1 VYVVRVATDEEVEVL
16 RAIADYQFGLGVG
29 AAVIPDKPLLRVSR
43 RTGRVRAVVDPE
55 EGVLFTVRA
64 STYTLIPTILGA
76 TRLRR
81 ALPFPRL
88 RCVVVNEVADE
99 VVARRST
106 VFSRH
111 VLLIDE
117 SLRPGDEVLVVD
129 ESDRLLCVGTL
140 KLSPTEVMEFIRG
153 AAIRV
158 RACVV
163 G

>member
-1 VYVVRVATDEEVEVL
+1 VYVVREATDEEVEVL
-16 RAIADYQFGLGVG
+16 RALADYQFGLGVG
-29 AAVIPDKPLLRVSR
+29 AAVIPARPLLRVSR
-43 RTGRVRAVVDPE
+43 RTGRVRAVIDPV
-55 EGVLFTVRA
+55 EGVVFTVRA
-64 STYTLIPTILGA
+64 STYTLVPTVLGA
-76 TRLRR
+76 TRLHR

-140 KLSPTEVMEFIRG
+140 RLSPAEVMEFIRG